1 MFDFDRPQ
9 RTGLDEVVLSEGK
22 SLEQLVDVYREV
34 TARTSSILFTRLAAD
49 RFAELPAEVRAGLD
63 YDPVSRTALRGGRPP
78 AASATRVAVVS
89 GGSADV
95 PVASE
100 ATRTL
105 AYFGV
110 GTLEVYDVGVA
121 GLWRL
126 LNRVEEL
133 GRFPVVIAVAGMDA
147 ALPTVLGGLVPGIV
161 IAVPTSTGYGAAD
174 GGRAALGALLT
185 SCAQGLAVMNIDNG
199 FGAACLAVRCLHQ
212 IDGRGP

>member
-1 MFDFDRPQ
+1 MFDFDRVK

-22 SLEQLVDVYREV
+22 SVAQLVDVFREV
-34 TARTSSILFTRLAAD
+34 TAQTSSILFTRLAAD
-49 RFAELPAEVRAGLD
+49 RFGQLPADVRAALN
-63 YDPVSRTALRGGRPP
+63 YDPVSRTAMGGGRPRTVS
-78 AASATRVAVVS
+78 SARVAVVS

-105 AYFGV
+105 EYFGV

-133 GRFPVVIAVAGMDA
+133 GRYPVVIAVAGMDA

-199 FGAACLAVRCLHQ
+199 FGAACLAVRCLRQ
-212 IDGRGP
+212 IDHMEP